1 MMELIGEREEAVRP
15 ALFSALLLEWIHSVE
30 LCCNACVRRKGENED
45 YSRRVDEVKY
55 KELNCLMVNVLVECT
70 SAQCAVR
77 KYISKDL
84 ASTLTKVLV
93 RASIGTMQ
101 DACC

>member
-1 MMELIGEREEAVRP
+1 M
-15 ALFSALLLEWIHSVE
+15 
-30 LCCNACVRRKGENED
+30 
-45 YSRRVDEVKY
+45 KY

-101 DACC
+101 DACY

>member
-1 MMELIGEREEAVRP
+1 MKYKELNCKAAVFKIK
-15 ALFSALLLEWIHSVE
+15 LH
-30 LCCNACVRRKGENED
+30 
-45 YSRRVDEVKY
+45 EVKY
-55 KELNCLMVNVLVECT
+55 KELNCLMVNTLVECT

-84 ASTLTKVLV
+84 ASTLTKALV

>member
-1 MMELIGEREEAVRP
+1 M
-15 ALFSALLLEWIHSVE
+15 
-30 LCCNACVRRKGENED
+30 
-45 YSRRVDEVKY
+45 KY
-55 KELNCLMVNVLVECT
+55 KELNCLMVNTLVECT

-84 ASTLTKVLV
+84 ASSLTKVLV